1 MAFEFEEIAQAK
13 QSKNSEEL
21 LELATSSFV
30 NVREAVAR
38 NIHTPEDALKLL
50 TKDKSQSIKDL
61 AEARLRSE
69 DPTASGL
76 VDEYQEV
83 INFDEEITLY
93 FSTLQND
100 PTVKIKKSLG
110 LVYGSSSKMALG
122 VNTQAARLNKA
133 MHVALLEAQHFAKTL
148 GANAVVG
155 VQISA
160 NSSQGASAT
169 LMGSSEGIVVIGT
182 AVITE

>member
-1 MAFEFEEIAQAK
+1 MAFEFEEIALAK
-13 QSKNSEEL
+13 KSKNGDEL
-21 LELATSSFV
+21 LELASSSFV
-30 NVREAVAR
+30 DVREAVAR
-38 NIHTPEDALKLL
+38 NVHTPAGALKLL
-50 TKDKSQSIKDL
+50 SQDKSKSIQDL
-61 AEARLRSE
+61 ANARLNSE
-69 DPTASGL
+69 DPAAAGL

-83 INFDEEITLY
+83 IDFDEEITLY

-100 PTVKIKKSLG
+100 PTIKIKKSLG

-122 VNTQAARLNKA
+122 VNTQATRLNKA
-133 MHVALLEAQHFAKTL
+133 MHVAMLDAQYFAKTL
-148 GANAVVG
+148 GANAVIG

-169 LMGSSEGIVVIGT
+169 LMGSSEGIVVVGT

>member
-1 MAFEFEEIAQAK
+1 MAFEFEEIALAK
-13 QSKNSEEL
+13 KSKKAEEL
-21 LELATSSFV
+21 LELASSNFV
-30 NVREAVAR
+30 DVREAVAR
-38 NIHTPEDALKLL
+38 NVHTPADALKLL
-50 TKDKSQSIKDL
+50 SQDKSKSIQDL
-61 AEARLRSE
+61 VNARLNSE
-69 DPTASGL
+69 DPAAAGL

-83 INFDEEITLY
+83 IDFDEEITLY

-100 PTVKIKKSLG
+100 PTIKIKKSLG

-122 VNTQAARLNKA
+122 VNTQATRLNKA
-133 MHVALLEAQHFAKTL
+133 MHVAMLDAQYFAKTL
-148 GANAVVG
+148 GANAVIG

-169 LMGSSEGIVVIGT
+169 LMGSSEGIVVVGT